1 MLCDVADPLVIPATA
16 GWVLAA
22 VGAALLV
29 VIARELR
36 NVPASLLV
44 LMATAFLDMVGL
56 FVVVP
61 LLPFY
66 VQTLER
72 QGGTLLGVPLG
83 HGLLTGLVVSSFTA
97 AQLASAP
104 WWGRLSDQRGRRP
117 ALLIALAASAA
128 AFLLFGFAESLWL
141 LALSRI
147 VQGAG
152 GGTVGVIQA
161 YVADSVPPEQRARA
175 LGWLSAA
182 TNLGV
187 ALGPVLGSAAVWLGD
202 HDVLPGGGTW
212 TLGRAAPGVIA
223 AALCALNLAFAWRWL
238 PEPERRAPRAAGV
251 PRASPINAAKLV
263 LAQPGQPAARLLL
276 GYAIAIGAAQ
286 GVNPTLVLFLGER
299 HGFGE
304 TTVGYYFMYIGALSV
319 FARIL
324 VLGRAVDRF
333 GEARLSRVGI
343 VTLAAGLGALPFT
356 HSLAALALATALLP
370 LGAALTFPCLT
381 ALLSKVV
388 PPPDRGMYM
397 GLQQSFGGLARLLAP
412 LAYGWAWDRLGAGPP
427 FWLASALVVVTLAF
441 GGRLPARGR
450 S

>member
-1 MLCDVADPLVIPATA
+1 MLADGVEPLSLPAGA
-16 GWVLAA
+16 GWALAA
-22 VGAALLV
+22 VGIALLA

-36 NVPASLLV
+36 NVPSSLLV
-44 LMATAFLDMVGL
+44 LMATAFLDMAGL

-66 VQTLER
+66 VKSFEQQGATLF
-72 QGGTLLGVPLG
+72 GLPLG
-83 HGLLTGLVVSSFTA
+83 HGLLTGLVVSSYTA
-97 AQLASAP
+97 AQLLSAP

-117 ALLIALAASAA
+117 ALLIALAASAF

-161 YVADSVPPEQRARA
+161 YVADTMPPEQRARA

-187 ALGPVLGSAAVWLGD
+187 ALGPVLGSVAVWFGRQ
-202 HDVLPGGGTW
+202 DVLPGAASW
-212 TLGRAAPGVIA
+212 TLGRSAPGVLA
-223 AALCALNLAFAWRWL
+223 GALCVANLLFAWRLL
-238 PEPERRAPRAAGV
+238 PEPERRAPRAATA
-251 PRASPINAAKLV
+251 PRPSPLAAARVV
-263 LAQPGQPAARLLL
+263 LARPGQPAARLLL

-304 TTVGYYFMYIGALSV
+304 TTVGWYFMYIGALSV

-324 VLGRAVDRF
+324 VLGRAVDRL
-333 GEARLSRVGI
+333 GEARLSRIGI
-343 VTLAAGLGALPFT
+343 VTLAAGLAALPFT
-356 HSLAALALATALLP
+356 HGLGGLALATALLP
-370 LGAALTFPCLT
+370 LGMALTFPCLT

-388 PPPDRGMYM
+388 PANERGMFM
-397 GLQQSFGGLARLLAP
+397 GLQQSFGGLARLCAP
-412 LAYGWAWDRLGAGPP
+412 LAYGLAWDHLGAGPP
-427 FWLASALVVVTLAF
+427 FWLASALVAATLVF
-441 GGRLPARGR
+441 GTGVARRG
-450 S
+450 